1 MIVGKTISASVYG
14 YQAIPVNVEAD
25 ILKGNFG
32 IQIVGLPDHTGRES
46 KERIRSA
53 IQHSGF
59 NFPPL
64 FNLINLSPNEMPK
77 EGALLELA
85 SAVSILIASGQLPQE
100 FFIDKMLLGSL
111 SLDGS
116 IHPAR
121 GIVSSCVLSLQQ
133 NNIKSVIIPR
143 QSKNEVSQIPG
154 LRVHTIESLA
164 DLRSLVYG
172 EEEPLKPTPYVP
184 ENAEIAIDISEVIGQ
199 QKAKNAL
206 AYAASGYH
214 HTLMIGSPG
223 TGKSMLARTMQG
235 ILPPL
240 DLSEA
245 LEVTS
250 IYSAAE
256 LNENRFMTR
265 APFRSPHHTSSDV
278 ALVGGG
284 MRPSAGEISLAHKG
298 VLFLDELSEFKSYTL
313 QSLRE
318 PLEEGK
324 ISISRARGQVTFP
337 ADFILLAA
345 MNPCSCGYL
354 LSEKHYCSC
363 KASNVMKI
371 YQKIQGPFLDRI
383 SIEVETTDDFNRQ
396 PSPSESTHD
405 SAWYRSKIAETRLRL
420 KKRKGK
426 KKVLNSQDLMKI
438 VETSADSKKIH
449 KFIREMGIHHQ
460 LSHRGALN
468 TLRLAVTIMEF
479 YEKDQLDEDI
489 LIEAFSYRKINDITM
504 MLSKYAA

>member
-1 MIVGKTISASVYG
+1 MIVGKTISSSVYG
-14 YQAIPVNVEAD
+14 YSALPIQVEAD

-32 IQIVGLPDHTGRES
+32 IQIVGLPDSTGRES

-53 IQHSGF
+53 IQNSGF
-59 NFPPL
+59 HFPPF
-64 FNLINLSPNEMPK
+64 FNLINLSPNELPK

-85 SAVSILIASGQLPQE
+85 SAVAVLIASGQLPQE
-100 FFIDKMLLGSL
+100 FFYDKMLLGSL

-121 GIVSSCVLSLQQ
+121 GMVSSCIMAIQREEIQ
-133 NNIKSVIIPR
+133 SVILP
-143 QSKNEVSQIPG
+143 QKSMAEAAQIPG
-154 LRVHTIESLA
+154 LKAYPIETLA
-164 DLRSLVYG
+164 DLKSLIHNDK
-172 EEEPLKPTPYVP
+172 PLASSKPFLP
-184 ENAEIAIDISEVIGQ
+184 EQSKFQIDMNEIIGQ
-199 QKAKNAL
+199 EKAKNAL

-223 TGKSMLARTMQG
+223 TGKSMLARAMKG

-240 DLSEA
+240 KLFEA

-250 IYSAAE
+250 IYSSME
-256 LNENRFMTR
+256 LNDNRFISR
-265 APFRSPHHTSSDV
+265 APFRSPHHTSSDI

-284 MRPSAGEISLAHKG
+284 IRLSPGEISLAHRG
-298 VLFLDELSEFKSYTL
+298 VLFLDELSEFKGYTL

-324 ISISRARGQVTFP
+324 ISISRARGQITFP

-345 MNPCSCGYL
+345 MNPCSCGYI

-363 KASNVMKI
+363 KASSVMKI

-383 SIEVETTDDFNRQ
+383 AIEVETIDDFLGEEKFKQN
-396 PSPSESTHD
+396 SKNSL
-405 SAWYRSKIAETRLRL
+405 WYQNKIIETRERL
-420 KKRKGK
+420 SRRIKDQKK
-426 KKVLNSQDLMKI
+426 LNSAQLMKI
-438 VETSADSKKIH
+438 INSSPMSSSLQNLT
-449 KFIREMGIHHQ
+449 RELGIQKQ
-460 LSHRGALN
+460 LSHRGMLN

-479 YEKDQLDEDI
+479 QEKEFLNEDI
-489 LIEAFSYRKINDITM
+489 LVESFSFRKVNDITM
-504 MLSKYAA
+504 MLSRYAA